1 MSTENDKDRILNL
14 LERHEA
20 WRTECINLVAAE
32 NAMSPLARSLLSSD
46 LAQRYGDYTGR
57 DLRARR
63 YLGTDVI
70 VDLEV
75 EVAKLTREVF
85 QARFVELRALSGHI
99 AGNCVIMALCK
110 PGDLVIELGRHD
122 GGHRV
127 ATKFAMAP
135 LIDLEV
141 DYLPFDDIAFN
152 IDVEQT
158 LELVHRRHPRLV
170 IVGASNFL
178 FPIPLEELASGLQ
191 AYPETVLVYD
201 ASHVLGLIAG
211 GIFQKPLQ
219 EGAHLVMGGTQK
231 SFPGPQGGLIYS
243 DSETLIETVSDA
255 IHPAMMSNHHL
266 ARLPSL
272 GIAMLEMKLWG
283 ADYASQVIRNA
294 KTLAQS
300 LAEQGISIV
309 GAGDS
314 YTMSHTVLVNT
325 KTLGSNDELGS
336 RLEEAGI
343 ITTTIRLPQS
353 LGGAG
358 LRLGTNEVTRHG
370 ATEQHM
376 GEVARFVADILF
388 SRRPVEQIKADVRA
402 MSDTLSGYAYT
413 WPDESS

>member
-1 MSTENDKDRILNL
+1 MLMENGKDRILNL

-20 WRTECINLVAAE
+20 WRTGCINLVAAE
-32 NAMSPLARSLLSSD
+32 NAISPLARSLLSSD

-70 VDLEV
+70 ADLEV
-75 EVAKLTREVF
+75 EVAKLASEVF
-85 QARFVELRALSGHI
+85 QTRFVELRALSGHI

-110 PGDLVIELGRHD
+110 PGDRVIELGRHD

-141 DYLPFDDIAFN
+141 DYLPFNDAAFN
-152 IDVEQT
+152 VDVEQT
-158 LELVHRRHPRLV
+158 LELVRKRHPRLV

-211 GIFQKPLQ
+211 GAFQKPLQ

-231 SFPGPQGGLIYS
+231 SFPGPQGGLIYT

-272 GIAMLEMKLWG
+272 GIALLEMKLWG
-283 ADYASQVIRNA
+283 ASYATQVIHNA
-294 KTLAQS
+294 QTLAQS
-300 LAEQGISIV
+300 LAEREISIV
-309 GAGDS
+309 GAGGS
-314 YTMSHTVLVNT
+314 FTMSHTVLVNT
-325 KTLGSNDELGS
+325 KTLGSNAELGS

-353 LGGAG
+353 MGGAG
-358 LRLGTNEVTRHG
+358 LRLGTNEATRHG

-376 GEVARFVADILF
+376 REIARFVADALL
-388 SRRPVEQIKADVRA
+388 SRRSIDQIRTDVHA
-402 MSDTLSGYAYT
+402 MSDTLGGYAYT
-413 WPDESS
+413 WPSESQ